1 MLSIG
6 DLIVYSSHGICRVE
20 DICDQTYGGVTKKYY
35 MLQPVDNDQNL
46 TIHAP
51 VESKQKNMQR
61 IMNRSEAEKVIETFS
76 GEGVEWIERPQQRT
90 RDYKSILNQGD
101 RLEIAKVASTL
112 LRKKQET
119 EEEGRK
125 FSELD
130 GKLLKN
136 IQDILFREVAI
147 VLNKPYEKVV
157 KRIDELV
164 AQ

>member
-1 MLSIG
+1 M
-6 DLIVYSSHGICRVE
+6 
-20 DICDQTYGGVTKKYY
+20 
-35 MLQPVDNDQNL
+35 
-46 TIHAP
+46 
-51 VESKQKNMQR
+51 
-61 IMNRSEAEKVIETFS
+61 
-76 GEGVEWIERPQQRT
+76 
-90 RDYKSILNQGD
+90 NQGD